1 MNAHNNHLEQ
11 KILAGDRIDRSDALA
26 LFSFDLPRLG
36 LLADARRR
44 MVHPTNEVG
53 FIVDR
58 IVNFTNVCTAA
69 CAFCAYHARAGL
81 IEPYRMTIDE
91 VLGRVDEL
99 ARAGGTQVMLQGG
112 LDPEFGLDE
121 CRAMLRAVKERFPSM
136 YLHSFSPAETVHLA
150 RRHGIPVAEVIAA
163 LKDAGL
169 DSMPGA
175 SDMLVDRVRRMV
187 SPNKITKDEWVEV
200 MRALAAAGLKSSA
213 TMTYGLGE
221 TLEERVEHL
230 DVVRTV
236 QDETGILRAF
246 IPWSFSP
253 ARTRMADTAPAT
265 GVDYLRVVAVA
276 RIYLDNIRFIQA
288 GWLTE
293 GHALAQI
300 ALAMGANDMG
310 GVLTEEVV
318 VKATG
323 VETTADREGMVRVIS
338 AAGRVPVQRDSE
350 YRTIRSYA

>member
-1 MNAHNNHLEQ
+1 MNAKNNLEG
-11 KILAGDRIDRSDALA
+11 KILSGERIGRDDALA

-36 LLADARRR
+36 LLADERRKKA
-44 MVHPTNEVG
+44 HPSNEVG

-69 CAFCAYHARAGL
+69 CAFCAYHARAGS

-91 VLGRVDEL
+91 VLVKVDEL
-99 ARAGGTQVMLQGG
+99 AAAGGTQVMLQGG
-112 LDPEFGLDE
+112 LDPQFGLEE
-121 CRAMLRAVKERFPSM
+121 CSAMLRAIKERYPSI

-150 RRHGIPVAEVIAA
+150 RRHGISISEVVAM
-163 LKDAGL
+163 LKEAGL

-175 SDMLVDRVRRMV
+175 SDMLVDRVRRRV

-200 MRALAAAGLKSSA
+200 MRTLAAAGLKSSA

-230 DVVRTV
+230 EVVRGV

-253 ARTRMADTAPAT
+253 ARTLMADMEPAT
-265 GVDYLRVVAVA
+265 GIDYLRLVAVA

-300 ALAMGANDMG
+300 ALSMGANDMG

-323 VETTADREGMVRVIS
+323 VETTADREGMIRVIS
-338 AAGRVPVQRDSE
+338 AAGRVPVERDSD
-350 YRTIRSYA
+350 YRTIRSYG

>member
-1 MNAHNNHLEQ
+1 MNANKEYLEQ
-11 KILAGDRIDRSDALA
+11 KILAGARIDRIEALA
-26 LFSFDLPRLG
+26 LFSHDLTRLG

-44 MVHPTNEVG
+44 MVHPSNEVG

-58 IVNFTNVCTAA
+58 IINFTNVCTAA

-91 VLGRVDEL
+91 VLGRVEEL

-121 CRAMLRAVKERFPSM
+121 CRSLLRAVKKSFPAM

-150 RRHGIPVAEVIAA
+150 RREGISIAEVIAA

-175 SDMLVDRVRRMV
+175 SDMLVDRVRRTV
-187 SPNKITKDEWVEV
+187 SPKKLTKDEWVGV

-230 DVVRTV
+230 DVVRGV

-253 ARTRMADTAPAT
+253 ARTRMADTVPAT

-323 VETTADREGMVRVIS
+323 VDTTADREGMVRVIS

>member
-1 MNAHNNHLEQ
+1 
-11 KILAGDRIDRSDALA
+11 
-26 LFSFDLPRLG
+26 
-36 LLADARRR
+36 
-44 MVHPTNEVG
+44 
-53 FIVDR
+53 
-58 IVNFTNVCTAA
+58 
-69 CAFCAYHARAGL
+69 
-81 IEPYRMTIDE
+81 MTIDE
-91 VLGRVDEL
+91 VLGKVDEL

-293 GHALAQI
+293 GHALARSRSPW
-300 ALAMGANDMG
+300 A
-310 GVLTEEVV
+310 
-318 VKATG
+318 
-323 VETTADREGMVRVIS
+323 
-338 AAGRVPVQRDSE
+338 
-350 YRTIRSYA
+350 RTIWAGCSPRRWW

>member
-1 MNAHNNHLEQ
+1 MTPDKHHLTQ
-11 KILAGDRIDRSDALA
+11 QILSGGRIDRAGAVA
-26 LFSFDLPRLG
+26 LFSFDLARLG

-44 MVHPTNEVG
+44 MVHPSGEVG

-58 IVNFTNVCTAA
+58 IINFTNVCTAA
-69 CAFCAYHARAGL
+69 CAFCAYHARAGVN
-81 IEPYRMTIDE
+81 EPYRMTIDE
-91 VLGRVDEL
+91 ILRKVDEL

-121 CRAMLRAVKERFPSM
+121 CRALLRAIKERFPSI
-136 YLHSFSPAETVHLA
+136 YLHSFSPAEVVHLA
-150 RRHGIPVAEVIAA
+150 RHEGLSVSGVIAA
-163 LKDAGL
+163 LREAGL

-175 SDMLVDRVRRMV
+175 SDMLVDRVRRLV
-187 SPNKITKDEWVEV
+187 SPNKLTKNEWVEV
-200 MRALAAAGLKSSA
+200 MRTLAAHHLKSSA

-221 TLEERVEHL
+221 TIDERVEHL
-230 DVVRTV
+230 DVVRAV

-253 ARTRMADTAPAT
+253 ARTRMADTIPAT
-265 GVDYLRVVAVA
+265 GVDYLKLVAVA

-293 GHALAQI
+293 GHKLAQI

-323 VETTADREGMVRVIS
+323 VETTADREGMVRVIK
-338 AAGRVPVQRDSE
+338 AAGRVPVERDSE

>member
-1 MNAHNNHLEQ
+1 MNADKNHLEQ
-11 KILAGDRIDRSDALA
+11 KILAGERIGRDEADT
-26 LFSFDLPRLG
+26 LFSFDLAALG

-44 MVHPTNEVG
+44 MVHPSDEAG

-58 IVNFTNVCTAA
+58 IINFTNVCTAA

-91 VLGRVDEL
+91 VLGKVDGL

-112 LDPEFGLDE
+112 LDPRFGLDE

-150 RRHGIPVAEVIAA
+150 RREGISIAGVIAA
-163 LKDAGL
+163 LKEAGL

-175 SDMLVDRVRRMV
+175 SDMLVDRVRRLV
-187 SPNKITKDEWVEV
+187 SPDKLTKDEWVEV
-200 MRALAAAGLKSSA
+200 MRTLAAAGLKSSA

-221 TLEERVEHL
+221 TVEERVEHL
-230 DVVRTV
+230 EVVRGV

-253 ARTRMADTAPAT
+253 ARTRMAETAPAT
-265 GVDYLRVVAVA
+265 GVDYLKVVAVA

-293 GHALAQI
+293 GHKLAQI

-323 VETTADREGMVRVIS
+323 VDTTADREGMIRVIS